1 MGLEGIQTRGIAPRP
16 SRRPPCAKIFPS
28 RLRGTAGPALYGAR
42 NHPESGPERGDRR
55 RRALAHGQSRQVRR
69 REVSRSSGI
78 GGRTIPSE
86 PVLSLNR
93 EVQKKGKSGEKP
105 FCPLANS
112 KNSASH
118 PPATFSGFTRLRI
131 PLQQPHF
138 DSAAIQ

>member
-1 MGLEGIQTRGIAPRP
+1 MGLEGIQTRGIVTRTCR
-16 SRRPPCAKIFPS
+16 RRPCGKIFPS
-28 RLRGTAGPALYGAR
+28 GLRGTAGPALYGAR

-93 EVQKKGKSGEKP
+93 EVQKKGKTGGNR
-105 FCPLANS
+105 FCP
-112 KNSASH
+112 
-118 PPATFSGFTRLRI
+118 P
-131 PLQQPHF
+131 
-138 DSAAIQ
+138 